1 MNNLINLS
9 KEVKEALDKNRP
21 VIALES
27 TIIAHGFPYPDNIK
41 LAKELIKQTKEK
53 GVMPA
58 TVAIIDGK
66 IRVGL
71 NDKELE
77 YIAKSDNIH
86 KASLRDIPVLN
97 AKKLSGATTVAATM
111 QIAYLAGIDLFV
123 TGGIGGVHRGA
134 ESSFDISADLNALA
148 KFPVTVICAGA
159 KSVLDLAKTQEV
171 LETKGVPLLGYKT
184 NKLPAFY
191 LRESEFD
198 VDYRIENVKEIV
210 EIIKANKIIN
220 NSNGILVT
228 VPIPK
233 EDELDKVKYN
243 NILDKLLIELKEK
256 SITGKKITPYLLS
269 RINKET
275 KGESVQANVSLVK
288 NNLKVGIDI
297 AQKLKEEI

>member
-1 MNNLINLS
+1 MNKFINFS
-9 KEVKEALDKNRP
+9 TEVKEALDLNRP
-21 VIALES
+21 VVALES

-41 LAKELIKQTKEK
+41 LAKELKKQTKESN
-53 GVMPA
+53 VIPA

-66 IRVGL
+66 IKVGL
-71 NDKELE
+71 NDQELK
-77 YIAKSDNIH
+77 YIAKSDSIH
-86 KASLRDIPVLN
+86 KASLRDIPVLI

-111 QIAYLAGIDLFV
+111 QIASIAGIDLFV

-134 ESSFDISADLNALA
+134 ESTFDISADLNALA
-148 KFPVTVICAGA
+148 RFPVTVVCAGA
-159 KSVLDLAKTQEV
+159 KSVLDLAKTKEV

-191 LRESEFD
+191 LRDSGLD
-198 VDYRIENVKEIV
+198 VDYRIEDVREIV
-210 EIIKANKIIN
+210 EIIKTNKTIN

-269 RINKET
+269 RIKEET
-275 KGESVQANVSLVK
+275 KGESVKANISLVK
-288 NNLKVGIDI
+288 NNLKIGIGI
-297 AQKLKEEI
+297 AKKLKEEI